1 MELIKD
7 IREWEKCSENSVLF
21 ETVASHVNAEME
33 SEIKHGA
40 LDDEEYVSDGSSE
53 QESSES
59 SDGSYESS
67 FVDKD
72 SDRLSTDDESDNSDM
87 ISDDNDELE
96 SEETCVREVADA
108 ARDAETDT
116 DCAPHSQS
124 DV

>member
-1 MELIKD
+1 
-7 IREWEKCSENSVLF
+7 
-21 ETVASHVNAEME
+21 ME
-33 SEIKHGA
+33 SEISTVLWTTRNMCRTEALSRNQASQVTGA
-40 LDDEEYVSDGSSE
+40 TIL
-53 QESSES
+53 
-59 SDGSYESS
+59 
-67 FVDKD
+67 FIDKD
-72 SDRLSTDDESDNSDM
+72 SDRLGTDDESDNSDM